1 MKTHFFTLLL
11 MMPLLLAS
19 CSDDNTAGNG
29 NNNNNANT
37 TEKSIH
43 ATRIEMP
50 RTQKGNNYLLVVKQ
64 DDEIGVNYII
74 EWDCMKRA
82 QRWTCWEWT
91 AANSK
96 KGWERKN
103 WEGATWLG
111 ITWKGDPF
119 QADNDIPAEYRT
131 ELTDYRN
138 SGYNRGH
145 ICASEDR
152 ICSKNVNGQTFH
164 LSNMHP
170 QVNAFN
176 AGVWAK
182 MESRVRQWRDAVTT
196 QGGTMYVCKGGTLY
210 DVNIDG
216 KTEAGTI
223 SNTSLR
229 MPVPKYFFM
238 AIVKRTA
245 DGLYSGMAFWAEH
258 KGDKSTDLTPYM
270 ISINELEARTG
281 YDFFCNLPDNIEES
295 MEAMLTTSEW
305 K

>member
-182 MESRVRQWRDAVTT
+182 MESRVRQWRDAVTA